1 MKKQLLIAAV
11 AATLGTSA
19 MADISITG
27 DALVRFAN
35 NENGAAA
42 DMNSLDQR
50 VRLKM
55 VGTSGDTSV
64 TFALRNDNDDDAAAG
79 RTAAGS
85 TTAQSTRSTGTDK
98 HLEVDYSYLTTKAGP
113 VNIKVGEWWETTGLG
128 VARKGVGSGG
138 NSINLSTTI
147 SNVDLSVQGS
157 AGNGSTTVTAG
168 TTIAGW
174 KTVIEHDTANNT
186 GYTDVM
192 VKGKIGPVNIAAEKY
207 SSDAA
212 TADAGVVHVFGKVG
226 GGVTLHAA
234 YAEWENDQTAARAG
248 NSKFSP
254 LGVSVLGSATGVNGN
269 LALGNVNATD
279 AQDEDVTG
287 VRADFNVAGNAIQVA
302 AGNLNAAGIDDGFAD
317 IIVTRDLS
325 GAKLS
330 LSAGQWNDNT
340 SMGAKLAVKF

>member
-35 NENGAAA
+35 TENGAAA
-42 DMNSLDQR
+42 DTNSLDQR

-64 TFALRNDNDDDAAAG
+64 TFALRNDNDDDAAA
-79 RTAAGS
+79 AGS
-85 TTAQSTRSTGTDK
+85 TTAQSTRTTGTDK

-234 YAEWENDQTAARAG
+234 YAEWENDQTAARAT

-254 LGVSVLGSATGVNGN
+254 LGVSVLGTATGVNGN

-330 LSAGQWNDNT
+330 LSAGQWNSNT
-340 SMGAKLAVKF
+340 SMGAKIAVKF

>member
-35 NENGAAA
+35 TENGAAA
-42 DMNSLDQR
+42 DTNSLDQR

-64 TFALRNDNDDDAAAG
+64 TFALRNDNDGDTA
-79 RTAAGS
+79 AAGS
-85 TTAQSTRSTGTDK
+85 TAAQSTRTTGNDK
-98 HLEVDYSYLTTKAGP
+98 NLEVDYSYLTTKAGP

-128 VARKGVGSGG
+128 VARKGQGSGG

-212 TADAGVVHVFGKVG
+212 TADAGVVHLSGKVG
-226 GGVTLHAA
+226 GGVTLHVA
-234 YAEWENDQTAARAG
+234 YAEWENDQTAARAT

-254 LGVSVLGSATGVNGN
+254 LGVSVLGTATGVNGN

-279 AQDEDVTG
+279 TQDEDVTG

>member
-35 NENGAAA
+35 TENGAAA
-42 DMNSLDQR
+42 DTNSLDQR

-64 TFALRNDNDDDAAAG
+64 TFALRNDNDGDTA
-79 RTAAGS
+79 AAGS
-85 TTAQSTRSTGTDK
+85 TAAQSTRSTGNDK
-98 HLEVDYSYLTTKAGP
+98 NLEVDYSYLTTKAGP

-128 VARKGVGSGG
+128 VARKGQGSGG

-212 TADAGVVHVFGKVG
+212 TADAGVVHLSGKVG
-226 GGVTLHAA
+226 GGVTLHVA
-234 YAEWENDQTAARAG
+234 YAEWENDQSLARAG

-254 LGVSVLGSATGVNGN
+254 LGVSVLGTATGVNGN

>member
-35 NENGAAA
+35 TENGAAA
-42 DMNSLDQR
+42 DTNSLDQR

-64 TFALRNDNDDDAAAG
+64 TFALRNDNDGDTA
-79 RTAAGS
+79 AAGS
-85 TTAQSTRSTGTDK
+85 TAAQSTRTTGNDK
-98 HLEVDYSYLTTKAGP
+98 NLEVDYSYLTTKAGP

-128 VARKGVGSGG
+128 VARKGQGSGG

-212 TADAGVVHVFGKVG
+212 TADAGVVHLSGKVG
-226 GGVTLHAA
+226 GGVTLHVA
-234 YAEWENDQTAARAG
+234 YAEWENDQTAARAT

-254 LGVSVLGSATGVNGN
+254 LGVSVLGTATGVNGN

-279 AQDEDVTG
+279 AQDEEVWG

>member
-35 NENGAAA
+35 TENGAAA
-42 DMNSLDQR
+42 DTNSLDQR

-64 TFALRNDNDDDAAAG
+64 TFALRNDNDDDAA
-79 RTAAGS
+79 AAGS

-234 YAEWENDQTAARAG
+234 YAEWENDQSLARAG

>member
-35 NENGAAA
+35 TENGAAA
-42 DMNSLDQR
+42 DTNSLDQR

-64 TFALRNDNDDDAAAG
+64 TFALRNDNDDDAAA
-79 RTAAGS
+79 AGS
-85 TTAQSTRSTGTDK
+85 TTAQSTRTTGTDK

-234 YAEWENDQTAARAG
+234 YAEWENDQSLARAG

-254 LGVSVLGSATGVNGN
+254 LGVSVLGTATGVNGN

-330 LSAGQWNDNT
+330 LSAGQWNSNT
-340 SMGAKLAVKF
+340 SMGAKIAVKF

>member
-64 TFALRNDNDDDAAAG
+64 TFALRNDNDDDAAA
-79 RTAAGS
+79 AGS
-85 TTAQSTRSTGTDK
+85 TTAQSTRTTGTDK

-212 TADAGVVHVFGKVG
+212 TADAGVVHLSGKVG
-226 GGVTLHAA
+226 GGVTLHVA
-234 YAEWENDQTAARAG
+234 YAEWENDQSLARAG

-254 LGVSVLGSATGVNGN
+254 LGVSVLGTATGVNGN

-302 AGNLNAAGIDDGFAD
+302 AGNLNAAGIDDDFAD

>member
-35 NENGAAA
+35 TENGAAA
-42 DMNSLDQR
+42 DTNSLDQR

-79 RTAAGS
+79 STAAGS

-128 VARKGVGSGG
+128 VARKGQGSGG

-212 TADAGVVHVFGKVG
+212 TADAGVVHLSGKVG
-226 GGVTLHAA
+226 GGVTLHVA
-234 YAEWENDQTAARAG
+234 YAEWENDQTAARAT

-254 LGVSVLGSATGVNGN
+254 LGVSVLGTATGVNGN

>member
-35 NENGAAA
+35 TENGTAA
-42 DMNSLDQR
+42 DTNSLDQR

-234 YAEWENDQTAARAG
+234 YAEWENDQSLARAG

-254 LGVSVLGSATGVNGN
+254 LGVSVLGTATGVNGN

-279 AQDEDVTG
+279 AQDEDVSG

-302 AGNLNAAGIDDGFAD
+302 AGNLTAAGIDDGFAD

>member
-35 NENGAAA
+35 TENGAAA
-42 DMNSLDQR
+42 DTNSLDQR

-64 TFALRNDNDDDAAAG
+64 TFALRNDNDDDAA
-79 RTAAGS
+79 AAGS

-330 LSAGQWNDNT
+330 LSAGQWNSNT
-340 SMGAKLAVKF
+340 SMGAKIAVKF

>member
-1 MKKQLLIAAV
+1 MLFVPSCSTPIFQPAISV
-11 AATLGTSA
+11 AAPTVVEPA
-19 MADISITG
+19 
-27 DALVRFAN
+27 
-35 NENGAAA
+35 
-42 DMNSLDQR
+42 
-50 VRLKM
+50 
-55 VGTSGDTSV
+55 
-64 TFALRNDNDDDAAAG
+64 
-79 RTAAGS
+79 
-85 TTAQSTRSTGTDK
+85 
-98 HLEVDYSYLTTKAGP
+98 P
-113 VNIKVGEWWETTGLG
+113 VVPC
-128 VARKGVGSGG
+128 AY
-138 NSINLSTTI
+138 NLSTTVA
-147 SNVDLSVQGS
+147 NVDLSVQGTTG
-157 AGNGSTTVTAG
+157 AGSTTVTAG

-174 KTVIEHDTANNT
+174 KAVVEHDGTNNT

-192 VKGKIGPVNIAAEKY
+192 VKGKIGPVNVAAEKY
-207 SSDAA
+207 SSDSA
-212 TADAGVVHVFGKVG
+212 TADAGLVHLFGKVG

-234 YAEWENDQTAARAG
+234 YAEWENDQTAARDD

-254 LGVSVLGSATGVNGN
+254 LGVSVLGTANGVNGN

-279 AQDEDVTG
+279 AQDEDVSG

>member
-64 TFALRNDNDDDAAAG
+64 TFALRNDNDGDTA
-79 RTAAGS
+79 AAGS
-85 TTAQSTRSTGTDK
+85 TAAQSTRTTGNDK
-98 HLEVDYSYLTTKAGP
+98 NLEVDYSYLTTKAGP

-234 YAEWENDQTAARAG
+234 YAEWENDQTAARAA
-248 NSKFSP
+248 NVKFSP
-254 LGVSVLGSATGVNGN
+254 LGVSVLGTATGVNGN

>member
-35 NENGAAA
+35 TENGAAA
-42 DMNSLDQR
+42 DTNSLDQR

-64 TFALRNDNDDDAAAG
+64 TFALRNDNDDDAAA
-79 RTAAGS
+79 AGS
-85 TTAQSTRSTGTDK
+85 TTAQSARTTGTDK

-234 YAEWENDQTAARAG
+234 YAEWENDQTAARAA
-248 NSKFSP
+248 NVKFSP
-254 LGVSVLGSATGVNGN
+254 LGVSVLGTATGVNGN

-330 LSAGQWNDNT
+330 LSAGQWNDDT

>member
-35 NENGAAA
+35 TENGAAA
-42 DMNSLDQR
+42 DTNSLDQR

-64 TFALRNDNDDDAAAG
+64 TFALRNDNDDDTA
-79 RTAAGS
+79 AAGS
-85 TTAQSTRSTGTDK
+85 TAAQSTRTTGTDK

-212 TADAGVVHVFGKVG
+212 TADAGVVHLSGKVG
-226 GGVTLHAA
+226 GGVTLHVA
-234 YAEWENDQTAARAG
+234 YAEWENDQSLARAG

-330 LSAGQWNDNT
+330 LSAGQWNDDT

>member
-35 NENGAAA
+35 TENGAAA
-42 DMNSLDQR
+42 DTNSLDQR

-64 TFALRNDNDDDAAAG
+64 TFALRNDNDDDAAA
-79 RTAAGS
+79 AGS
-85 TTAQSTRSTGTDK
+85 TTAQSTRTTGTDK

-234 YAEWENDQTAARAG
+234 YAEWENDQTAARAT

-254 LGVSVLGSATGVNGN
+254 LGVSVLGTATGVNGN

-279 AQDEDVTG
+279 AQDEDVSG

-330 LSAGQWNDNT
+330 LSAGQWNSNT
-340 SMGAKLAVKF
+340 SMGAKIAVKF

>member
-35 NENGAAA
+35 TENGAAA
-42 DMNSLDQR
+42 DTNSLDQR

-64 TFALRNDNDDDAAAG
+64 TFALRNDNDDDAAA
-79 RTAAGS
+79 AGS
-85 TTAQSTRSTGTDK
+85 TTAQSTRTTGTDK

-234 YAEWENDQTAARAG
+234 YAEWENDQTAARAT

-254 LGVSVLGSATGVNGN
+254 LGVSVLGTATGVNGN

>member
-64 TFALRNDNDDDAAAG
+64 TFALRNDNDDDA
-79 RTAAGS
+79 AAGS